1 MKWMKDPLA
10 GFISRCGARMGK
22 FTALLVTIAMLAGTT
37 GAGATAFADET
48 VTDGGNVAAESAASQ
63 PESTQ
68 QSDAENAVGSD
79 VADIAGQDVAGQ
91 SATDDDDAQCLT
103 DDGES
108 QQPSNEQAQSQLQS
122 QSQPEQPS
130 ETMPEQRQPCD
141 KTEQP
146 NEQKEQERQV
156 VRRPTAENADVPAN
170 GAAPAQDGDRN
181 DHAGENRT
189 DAVANG
195 DAGATADDGKTGDAD
210 DADNDG
216 NTAED
221 ADDAD
226 KNGKN
231 DADEDN
237 ADKASASAQNGND
250 NDKNDAAKDD
260 ADADEHIMR
269 DRFAFNRKTVMR
281 AARNVAVPQPDWRS
295 CCASANPIRRWRSE
309 RASRQAT
316 GLVRAGESLN
326 DQRFTRFCCDEYGRF
341 RVSYRLKWL
350 EKRHSYRYDGTQSEQ
365 RIGLRPCIANAYR
378 KRASQT
384 ESQAEQGN
392 GMTEAI
398 RLPCGGREPPHAKP
412 KGNIMCNG
420 GGAFSPEEVEYLRS
434 LPVVAEATSRRI
446 TYTESFKHN
455 CMRRYHAGESPVE
468 LFREAGLDPSLIGY
482 KRIERC
488 FARWRK
494 IACRM
499 GTDRLVS
506 VDGNG
511 GVVPSASA
519 DVAPS
524 AESAEVARSAVSQPV
539 QPTQTTET
547 QSNATLPAPRNA
559 AEVPILSGG
568 DVRDL
573 LIAQQV
579 RRIDELERE
588 VAALRAE
595 LHRK

>member
-1 MKWMKDPLA
+1 
-10 GFISRCGARMGK
+10 
-22 FTALLVTIAMLAGTT
+22 
-37 GAGATAFADET
+37 
-48 VTDGGNVAAESAASQ
+48 
-63 PESTQ
+63 
-68 QSDAENAVGSD
+68 
-79 VADIAGQDVAGQ
+79 
-91 SATDDDDAQCLT
+91 
-103 DDGES
+103 
-108 QQPSNEQAQSQLQS
+108 
-122 QSQPEQPS
+122 
-130 ETMPEQRQPCD
+130 
-141 KTEQP
+141 
-146 NEQKEQERQV
+146 
-156 VRRPTAENADVPAN
+156 
-170 GAAPAQDGDRN
+170 
-181 DHAGENRT
+181 
-189 DAVANG
+189 
-195 DAGATADDGKTGDAD
+195 
-210 DADNDG
+210 
-216 NTAED
+216 
-221 ADDAD
+221 
-226 KNGKN
+226 
-231 DADEDN
+231 
-237 ADKASASAQNGND
+237 
-250 NDKNDAAKDD
+250 
-260 ADADEHIMR
+260 
-269 DRFAFNRKTVMR
+269 
-281 AARNVAVPQPDWRS
+281 
-295 CCASANPIRRWRSE
+295 
-309 RASRQAT
+309 
-316 GLVRAGESLN
+316 
-326 DQRFTRFCCDEYGRF
+326 
-341 RVSYRLKWL
+341 
-350 EKRHSYRYDGTQSEQ
+350 
-365 RIGLRPCIANAYR
+365 
-378 KRASQT
+378 
-384 ESQAEQGN
+384 
-392 GMTEAI
+392 MTEAI

-559 AEVPILSGG
+559 DEVPILSGG

-588 VAALRAE
+588 AVVLAADGYTNAE
-595 LHRK
+595 IAERMFISERTVKAHISSAGDRLCMGAAVPARHAGRIYAAKAGCPPHQMIFAENAFLFARFLLY